1 MVFQSGVID
10 LGISDHQLIHCTRK
24 IARTKIYCHKQITF
38 CSLKSYSPE
47 IYEEVLRKLNFPNYE
62 LFEDIDTAYENFLQK
77 FMAVIDNAFLKT
89 NALRLDRKIGLIL
102 KSRIK

>member
-1 MVFQSGVID
+1 MS
-10 LGISDHQLIHCTRK
+10 
-24 IARTKIYCHKQITF
+24 
-38 CSLKSYSPE
+38 
-47 IYEEVLRKLNFPNYE
+47 FPNYE

-102 KSRIK
+102 KSKIK